1 MGPLDEENDDNYEQG
16 DVSDFIEREDWSP
29 TYHKLGYFLLFLK
42 FVTGLVQS
50 GLMVEPQV

>member
-1 MGPLDEENDDNYEQG
+1 MGPVGEENDDNYEQG
-16 DVSDFIEREDWSP
+16 DMSDFIEREDWSP